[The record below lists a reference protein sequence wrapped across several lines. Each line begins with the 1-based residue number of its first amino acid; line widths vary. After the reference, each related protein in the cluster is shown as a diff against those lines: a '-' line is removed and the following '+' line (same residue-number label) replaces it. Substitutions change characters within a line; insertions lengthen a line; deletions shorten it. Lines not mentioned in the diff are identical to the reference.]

1 MFKDNYQRFKKITI
15 ILLGS
20 LIYSIAINAFIV
32 PHRLLSGGAAGIGI
46 LLQYV
51 FNIPSGYWVFIINL
65 PIFII
70 GYKLVNK
77 EFIFYSFI
85 GMISMSLFLVLT
97 KNVFSFL
104 KVEDIFISTLLGAVV
119 SGIGMGIIFRIG
131 ASQGGTDIIAVIIR
145 RNKGTEMSTLY
156 FMINS
161 IIVGCGIFVSSLTIT
176 VYTLILMYIKSIVI
190 NKVINSFNKKQILM
204 VITSE
209 EEAVSKAIMTQL
221 GRGTTYLYGEGA
233 YTGIQRKIIYCA
245 VLENQINKVRSII
258 QQIDASA
265 MVSIIETV
273 DVQGNGFPRPA
284 L

>member
-97 KNVFSFL
+97 KNAFSFL

>member
-97 KNVFSFL
+97 KNAFSFL

-273 DVQGNGFPRPA
+273 DVQGNGFPRTA